1 MAYKKAKGSKGI
13 SGAKKAP
20 SATVNKS
27 KAPSVEFCGVGD
39 GRPKSSERKQSAM
52 EDGQQGSDSQVPRIH
67 EGGVACLDGQGLRH
81 LGYFKEGRGVSNH
94 LLQLV

>member
-52 EDGQQGSDSQVPRIH
+52 
-67 EGGVACLDGQGLRH
+67 
-81 LGYFKEGRGVSNH
+81 
-94 LLQLV
+94 